1 MEPVVGNCSK
11 HLGQN
16 FVNCPMCAID
26 KMKRQQILTAEE
38 MVIEGLRSKGLIPN
52 DNLKENQPFCKMQH
66 FPDKV
71 KNEEF
76 SKTVLIFDENDNEF
90 ADLGFYDFEKSEWV
104 VLGDMSFKMICWCY
118 LPNPSEFLKTKNYK
132 SDTHRGYC

>member
-1 MEPVVGNCSK
+1 MS
-11 HLGQN
+11 
-16 FVNCPMCAID
+16 
-26 KMKRQQILTAEE
+26 
-38 MVIEGLRSKGLIPN
+38 
-52 DNLKENQPFCKMQH
+52 ENQIFFKMQH
-66 FPDKV
+66 FPAKV

-76 SKTVLIFDENDNEF
+76 SKTVLIFDEDDNEF
-90 ADLGFYDFEKSEWV
+90 ADLGYYDFEKSEWV